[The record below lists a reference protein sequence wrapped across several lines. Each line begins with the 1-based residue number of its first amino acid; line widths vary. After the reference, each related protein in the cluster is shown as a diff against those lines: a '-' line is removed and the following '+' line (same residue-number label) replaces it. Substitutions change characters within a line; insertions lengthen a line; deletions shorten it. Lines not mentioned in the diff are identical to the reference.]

1 MTAMDTT
8 PPTPSPA
15 SHFDAAARDWKQ
27 RPLPQ

>member
-1 MTAMDTT
+1 MTAMNTT

-27 RPLPQ
+27 RPRPQ